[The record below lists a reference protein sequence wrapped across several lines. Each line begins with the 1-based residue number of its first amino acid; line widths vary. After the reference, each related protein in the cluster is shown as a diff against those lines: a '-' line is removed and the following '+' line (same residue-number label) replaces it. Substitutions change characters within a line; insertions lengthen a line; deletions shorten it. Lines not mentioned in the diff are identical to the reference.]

1 MPIGR
6 GCWGVQVSERVG
18 RISTVGELKGL
29 EDYWTLSQPEGEG
42 IPGRRH
48 STSKASE
55 AAESRD
61 E

>member
-1 MPIGR
+1 M
-6 GCWGVQVSERVG
+6 
-18 RISTVGELKGL
+18 VGELKGL
-29 EDYWTLSQPEGEG
+29 EEYWKLSQPEGKG

-48 STSKASE
+48 SMSKASE

>member
-1 MPIGR
+1 M
-6 GCWGVQVSERVG
+6 SERVG

-48 STSKASE
+48 SASKASE